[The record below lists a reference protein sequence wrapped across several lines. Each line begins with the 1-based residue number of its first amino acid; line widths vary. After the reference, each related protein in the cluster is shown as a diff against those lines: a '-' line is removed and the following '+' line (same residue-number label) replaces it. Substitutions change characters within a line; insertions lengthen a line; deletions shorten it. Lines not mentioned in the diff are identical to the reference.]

1 MRSVRVY
8 VQGYLADRLE
18 EARTQLRAYADRF
31 TAVMLEALDTARQGE
46 TRRGRARCTRPAAQ
60 HIRIQALACAVK

>member
-1 MRSVRVY
+1 VRSVRVY

-46 TRRGRARCTRPAAQ
+46 TRRGPARCTRPAAQ